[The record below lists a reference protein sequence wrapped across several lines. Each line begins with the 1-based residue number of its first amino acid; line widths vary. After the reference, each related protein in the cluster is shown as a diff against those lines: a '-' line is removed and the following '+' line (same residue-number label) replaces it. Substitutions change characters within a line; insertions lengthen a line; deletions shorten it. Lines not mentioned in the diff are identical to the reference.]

1 MTPEEVL
8 DNVLEASKDLYK
20 VDKDGNCYFERLPYY
35 YEGYAAAVN
44 QRKRIKVHANID
56 EFPYELFKKRA
67 PNQNDEE
74 NEYLRE
80 NYKNTTHPVFV
91 DYLSVVTTGLNDYN
105 WSIEYPQNAESYIE
119 YIDNGIKGFTSL
131 DGYVKKIIP
140 TTKAKDPN
148 GVVTFTVAPNL
159 VEVDGEL
166 RIDDTENL
174 KPQPIYYKCD
184 NVVAWGDD
192 HAMLESHEKSAVEY
206 YGKIQR
212 VGRVFYYYDTEYIY
226 KIVQKGK
233 LIDNLFDIVPVFK
246 HDLGYLPCDKL
257 KGVPSILEDGSI
269 YYTSPFYYAVDLLDW
284 SLTYSNYLN
293 VSVANSAFPFR
304 IMVGDACDF
313 QSEGGKCFNGKWISN
328 DGSAGGHCPECNG
341 SGMKVRVSPMGTYL
355 LRPKQGQD
363 EGDTSFT
370 NPVEYVSPDR
380 NILDFVK
387 ELAKQ
392 YFNDARSI
400 LHIHT
405 SNSEVKGS
413 EDMTATGMAID
424 QKAKFAFVQPI
435 SDQDFDIYQFY
446 LDLFADL
453 RGEESAKLTYPKT
466 FDFLTEADILSDI
479 AVARAS
485 KAPAAIIHS
494 LIYQFIDRRFHSE
507 GEKAKAIEVLI
518 AADRLLTL
526 TSDEIIQRKA
536 QGAIDNWEII
546 LHDSGLKFINDLILE
561 DANFLNLELTE
572 QVAKLTELAKST
584 APNPLAGR
592 TQELTERLIGG

>member
-1 MTPEEVL
+1 MTPEEIL
-8 DNVLEASKDLYK
+8 DNVLEASKNLYK
-20 VDKDGNCYFERLPYY
+20 VDKDGNCYFDGMPDY
-35 YEGYAAAVN
+35 YEGYADAVN
-44 QRKRIKVHANID
+44 QRKRIKVHAEID
-56 EFPYELFKKRA
+56 VFPYKLFKHRA
-67 PNQNDEE
+67 PNQNEEEDEF
-74 NEYLRE
+74 LRK

-91 DYLSVVTTGLNDYN
+91 DYMSVVTTGLNDYN
-105 WSIEYPQNAESYIE
+105 WSIEYPQNSETYVE
-119 YIDNGIKGFTSL
+119 YIHNGIKGFTSL
-131 DGYVKKIIP
+131 DGYVKQIIP

-159 VEVDGEL
+159 IEIDGEL
-166 RIDDTENL
+166 RVDDTENL

-184 NVVAWGDD
+184 NVVAWSDRY
-192 HAMLESHEKSAVEY
+192 AMLESHEKSLVEY
-206 YGKIQR
+206 YGKMQR
-212 VGRVFYYYDTEYIY
+212 VGRCFYYYDTEYIY
-226 KIVQKGK
+226 KIIQKGK
-233 LIDNLFDIVPVFK
+233 LIDNVFDIIPIFK
-246 HDLGYLPCDKL
+246 HDLGYLPCEKL
-257 KGVPSILEDGSI
+257 KGVPAILEDGSI

-313 QSEGGKCFNGKWISN
+313 QNEAGKCFNGKWISN
-328 DGSAGGHCPECNG
+328 DGSSGGHCPECHG

-363 EGDTSFT
+363 EGDTSFR

-380 NILDFVK
+380 EILDFVK

-400 LHIHT
+400 LHIHS

-413 EDMTATGMAID
+413 EEMTATGMAID

-453 RGEESAKLTYPKT
+453 RGEEAAKLTYPKT
-466 FDFLTEADILSDI
+466 FDFLTEADILNDI

-485 KAPAAIIHS
+485 GAPAVIIHA

-526 TSDEIIQRKA
+526 SNDDIIKRKA
-536 QGAIDNWEII
+536 QGAVDNWEIV
-546 LHDSGLKFINDLILE
+546 LHDSGLKFINELILA
-561 DANFLNLELTE
+561 DPNFLELELE
-572 QVAKLTELAKST
+572 DQVAKLEELAKTST
-584 APNPLAGR
+584 PNQSANR
-592 TQELTERLIGG
+592 AQELADRLIGG

>member
-1 MTPEEVL
+1 MTPEEIL
-8 DNVLEASKDLYK
+8 DNVLEASKTHYK
-20 VDKDGNCYFERLPYY
+20 VDKDGNCYFDGMPDY
-35 YEGYAAAVN
+35 YEGYADAVN
-44 QRKRIKVHANID
+44 QRKRIKVHAEID
-56 EFPYELFKKRA
+56 VFPYKLFKHRA
-67 PNQNDEE
+67 PNQNEEEDEF
-74 NEYLRE
+74 LRK

-91 DYLSVVTTGLNDYN
+91 DYMSVVTTGLNDYN
-105 WSIEYPQNAESYIE
+105 WSIEYPQNSESYVE
-119 YIDNGIKGFTSL
+119 YIHNGIKGFTSL
-131 DGYVKKIIP
+131 DGYVKQIIP

-159 VEVDGEL
+159 VEIDGEL
-166 RIDDTENL
+166 RVDDTENL

-184 NVVAWGDD
+184 NVVAWSDNY
-192 HAMLESHEKSAVEY
+192 AMLESHEKSVVEY
-206 YGKIQR
+206 YGKMQR

-226 KIVQKGK
+226 KIIQKGK
-233 LIDNLFDIVPVFK
+233 LIDNVFDIIPIFK
-246 HDLGYLPCDKL
+246 HDLGYLPCEKL
-257 KGVPSILEDGSI
+257 KGVPTILEDGSI

-313 QSEGGKCFNGKWISN
+313 QNEAGKCFNGKWISN
-328 DGSAGGHCPECNG
+328 DGSGGGHCPDCHG

-363 EGDTSFT
+363 DGDTSFK

-380 NILDFVK
+380 EILDFVK

-400 LHIHT
+400 LHIHS

-413 EDMTATGMAID
+413 EEMTATGMAID

-453 RGEESAKLTYPKT
+453 RGEEAAKLTYPKT
-466 FDFLTEADILSDI
+466 FDFLTEADILNDI

-485 KAPAAIIHS
+485 GAPAVIIHA

-526 TSDEIIQRKA
+526 SNDDIIKRKA
-536 QGAIDNWEII
+536 QGAVDNWEIV
-546 LHDSGLKFINDLILE
+546 LHDSGLKFINELILA
-561 DANFLNLELTE
+561 DPNFLELELE
-572 QVAKLTELAKST
+572 DQVSKLEELAKTST
-584 APNPLAGR
+584 PNQSANR
-592 TQELTERLIGG
+592 AQELADRLIGG